1 MRNIFDIKKMSRNEI
16 QRQINS
22 INDLRQKK
30 HHN

>member
-30 HHN
+30 TS